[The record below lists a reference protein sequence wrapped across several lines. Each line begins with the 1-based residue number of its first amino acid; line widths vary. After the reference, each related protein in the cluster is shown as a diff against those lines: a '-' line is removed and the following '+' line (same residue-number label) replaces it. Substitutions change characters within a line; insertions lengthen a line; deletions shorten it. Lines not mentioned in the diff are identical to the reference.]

1 MGRPQKYQTEVDRQA
16 ARRLSDAARKRRKR
30 AVDSAAKNA
39 LKKDPTKRK
48 DAAVNAGYPVA
59 PINDDT
65 LEMIKAILEVA
76 GDLSWAGGA
85 MRARTRDIEKAC
97 IALMQEWEAENHL
110 QLPSLEDTGES
121 VLWNYIAEGSNGP
134 VNFSYTLTFGERW
147 NKFHSTL
154 RLLAFFDER
163 NGKNNRKKQ
172 RHAETEKN
180 EAVAAGLTVA
190 KLRDRKD
197 AVAKQKWE
205 DKTQTAFHRAK
216 SEEALAKHTARIE
229 RESTDRME
237 RQETFG
243 RF

>member
-1 MGRPQKYQTEVDRQA
+1 MPRPRKYKTEAEAKAAKVEKRRLKRAGQSA
-16 ARRLSDAARKRRKR
+16 AR
-30 AVDSAAKNA
+30 NA

-65 LEMIKAILEVA
+65 LEMIKAILDVA

-85 MRARTRDIEKAC
+85 MRARTRQVEKAC
-97 IALMQEWEAENHL
+97 ISLMQEWEAENRL
-110 QLPSLEDTGES
+110 QLPSLEETGES

-134 VNFSYTLTFGERW
+134 VNFSYSLTFGERW

-154 RLLAFFDER
+154 RILAFFDER
-163 NGKNNRKKQ
+163 NGKNNCKKQ
-172 RHAETEKN
+172 RHAETEKA
-180 EAVAAGLTVA
+180 EAVAAGVSVT

-216 SEEALAKHTARIE
+216 SDEALAKHTARIE
-229 RESTDRME
+229 RESTERME